1 MEPTRDKT
9 PHINVDYFE
18 DLTGEIRMDQGGAVQ
33 EIGPR
38 IKALREEKKASLEEL
53 AEATGFE
60 TSHLADIEEGRVQPQ
75 LGTIIKLSKALDAAF
90 SPLISGP
97 GNKPYAVTRKSD
109 RRPVS
114 RTTTSKGNKQLY
126 SYLSLDADVQGR
138 NMEALIVKLEENPE
152 EETSQHQ
159 GEEFIFVLEG
169 RVAVKLG
176 EDRFE
181 LEPGDSVYY
190 LSTVPHLVA
199 AKQGQATILAVLYD
213 G

>member
-1 MEPTRDKT
+1 MEPTRENT

-18 DLTGEIRMDQGGAVQ
+18 DLTGEISPEKGGSVQ

-38 IKALREEKKASLEEL
+38 IKALREEKQLSLQEL
-53 AEATGFE
+53 AEATGFDSSYLQEIE
-60 TSHLADIEEGRVQPQ
+60 TGKVQPQ

-90 SPLISGP
+90 SRLISGP
-97 GNKPYAVTRKSD
+97 GDKPYAVTRKSD
-109 RRPVS
+109 RQPVS

-159 GEEFIFVLEG
+159 GEEFIFVLDG
-169 RVAVKLG
+169 QVAVKLG

-199 AKQGQATILAVLYD
+199 AKQGQATILAVLHE

>member
-1 MEPTRDKT
+1 MEPTQENT

-18 DLTGEIRMDQGGAVQ
+18 DLTGEISMEKSGSVED
-33 EIGPR
+33 IGPR
-38 IKALREEKKASLEEL
+38 IKALREEKQVSLEDL
-53 AEATGFE
+53 AETTGFE
-60 TSHLADIEEGRVQPQ
+60 TSYLADIEGGKVQPQ

-90 SPLISGP
+90 SRLISGP
-97 GNKPYAVTRKSD
+97 GDKPYAVTRKNE
-109 RRPVS
+109 RKPVS
-114 RTTTSKGNKQLY
+114 RTTTPKGKKQLY

-138 NMEALIVKLEENPE
+138 HMEALIVQLEKNPD

-159 GEEFIFVLEG
+159 GEEFIFVLDG
-169 RVAVKLG
+169 RVLVKLG

-181 LEPGDSVYY
+181 LEPGDSIYY

-199 AKQGQATILAVLYD
+199 ATQGKAMILAVLYE